1 MKYACKY
8 TPIELL
14 AGFGMK
20 VELLNPT
27 AKNYELSDQYIHSNV
42 CSYSRS
48 IIEERLRD
56 CCDPIILTSC
66 CDSIERAGDVLK
78 TLGQEVYILNLPHHN
93 DNCCSKLLYQKEL
106 MKLIDELS
114 KALNRKFDVEKFYDS
129 FDSGGEEISG
139 PYASVMGARIN
150 SDLLEL
156 IKSESPLPVKNNTCT
171 GIRSVEKPPQTD
183 DIEELMALYSDEL
196 LSQIPC
202 IRMSDI
208 SKRRDLIEDP
218 NLRGIIY
225 NTVNF
230 CDFYTFEYSKLKS
243 TLNVPVLKIETDYTM
258 LATEQIKTRLG
269 AFYENMITKPKRNRV
284 DLNEHSRRHATSQT
298 YYAGMDT
305 RVALNN
311 HSPMTASHT
320 YYAGIDTGS
329 TSTNAVIIDDKKNII
344 SFAIIPTGVKVAES
358 AKKALDEALRKAGI
372 EIGDI
377 SKTVATGYGRARI
390 DFRAEDV
397 TEITCHAKGAY
408 FLNPKVRTIIDIG
421 GQDSKVIKLD
431 KKGNVTDF
439 VMNDKCAAGT
449 GRFIEMMAQSLQL
462 SLEEMSRY
470 GLKRDEDIAISSMC
484 SVFAQSEVVS
494 LIASDKKLEDIVH
507 GINNSI
513 ASKVVALG
521 RRGNLERE
529 FMMTGGVARNIGVVR
544 AFEDKLDAEII
555 VPEEPDICGALG
567 AALIASEIY

>member
-1 MKYACKY
+1 MKYVCKY
-8 TPIELL
+8 TPIEIL
-14 AGFGMK
+14 AGFGINT
-20 VELLNPT
+20 ELLNPT
-27 AKNYELSDQYIHSNV
+27 AENYELSDQYIHSNV

-56 CCDPIILTSC
+56 YSDPIILTSC

-78 TLGQEVYILNLPHHN
+78 NLGQEVYIINLPHHN

-106 MKLIDELS
+106 IRLIEDLS
-114 KALNRKFDVEKFYDS
+114 KVMNKNFDVEKFYDS
-129 FDSGGEEISG
+129 FDSKTEEISG
-139 PYASVMGARIN
+139 KYVSVMGARIN

-156 IKSESPLPVKNNTCT
+156 IKNESPLPIKNNTCT
-171 GIRSVEKPPQTD
+171 GIRSVAKPPKTD
-183 DIEELMALYSDEL
+183 DIEELMTRYSDML

-218 NLRGIIY
+218 NLCGIIY

-230 CDFYTFEYSKLKS
+230 CDFYSFEYSRLK
-243 TLNVPVLKIETDYTM
+243 TALNVPILKIETDYTL

-269 AFYENMITKPKRNRV
+269 AFYENLVVKPKKNKRK
-284 DLNEHSRRHATSQT
+284 TST
-298 YYAGMDT
+298 
-305 RVALNN
+305 
-311 HSPMTASHT
+311 SHT
-320 YYAGIDTGS
+320 YYAGIDNGS
-329 TSTNAVIIDDKKNII
+329 TSTNAVIIDNNNNII
-344 SFAIIPTGVKVAES
+344 SFAIVPTGVKVAES
-358 AKKALDEALRKAGI
+358 AQKALDEALNKAGLEI
-372 EIGDI
+372 EDI
-377 SKTVATGYGRARI
+377 SKIVTTGYGRARI
-390 DFRAEDV
+390 DFRTKDV

-408 FLNPKVRTIIDIG
+408 FLNPNVRTIIDIG
-421 GQDSKVIKLD
+421 GQDSKVIRLD
-431 KKGNVTDF
+431 ENGNVTDF

-462 SLEEMSRY
+462 TLEEMSTY
-470 GLKRDEDIAISSMC
+470 GLKWNEDIAISSMC

-513 ASKVVALG
+513 ASKVISLG
-521 RRGNLERE
+521 KRGKLERE

-544 AFEDKLDAEII
+544 AIEEKLEAEIT

-567 AALIASEIY
+567 AALIASEN

>member
-1 MKYACKY
+1 MKYVCKY
-8 TPIELL
+8 TPIEIL
-14 AGFGMK
+14 AGFGINT
-20 VELLNPT
+20 ELLNPT
-27 AKNYELSDQYIHSNV
+27 AENYELSDQYIHSNV

-56 CCDPIILTSC
+56 YSDPIILTSC

-78 TLGQEVYILNLPHHN
+78 NLGQEVYIINLPHHN

-106 MKLIDELS
+106 IRLIEDLS
-114 KALNRKFDVEKFYDS
+114 KVMNKNFDVEKFYDS
-129 FDSGGEEISG
+129 FDSKTEEISG
-139 PYASVMGARIN
+139 KYVSVMGARIN

-156 IKSESPLPVKNNTCT
+156 IKNESPLPIKNNTCT
-171 GIRSVEKPPQTD
+171 GIRSVAKPPKTD
-183 DIEELMALYSDEL
+183 DIEELMTRYSDML

-218 NLRGIIY
+218 NLCGIIY

-230 CDFYTFEYSKLKS
+230 CDFYSFEYSRLK
-243 TLNVPVLKIETDYTM
+243 TALNVPILKIETDYTL

-269 AFYENMITKPKRNRV
+269 AFYVNLVVKPKKNKRK
-284 DLNEHSRRHATSQT
+284 TST
-298 YYAGMDT
+298 
-305 RVALNN
+305 
-311 HSPMTASHT
+311 SHT
-320 YYAGIDTGS
+320 YYAGIDNGS
-329 TSTNAVIIDDKKNII
+329 TSTNAVIIDNNNNII
-344 SFAIIPTGVKVAES
+344 SFAIVPTGVKVAES
-358 AKKALDEALRKAGI
+358 AQKALDEALNKAGLEI
-372 EIGDI
+372 EDI
-377 SKTVATGYGRARI
+377 SKIVTTGYGRARI
-390 DFRAEDV
+390 DFRTKDV

-408 FLNPKVRTIIDIG
+408 FLNPNVRTIIDIG
-421 GQDSKVIKLD
+421 GQDSKVIRLD
-431 KKGNVTDF
+431 ENGNVTDF

-462 SLEEMSRY
+462 TLEEMSTY
-470 GLKRDEDIAISSMC
+470 GLKWNEDIAISSMC

-513 ASKVVALG
+513 ASKVISLG
-521 RRGNLERE
+521 KRGKLERE

-544 AFEDKLDAEII
+544 AIEEKLEAEIT

-567 AALIASEIY
+567 AALIASEN

>member
-20 VELLNPT
+20 AELLNPT
-27 AKNYELSDQYIHSNV
+27 AENYELSDQYIHSNV

-56 CCDPIILTSC
+56 CCVPIILTSC

-106 MKLIDELS
+106 LKLIDELS
-114 KALNRKFDVEKFYDS
+114 KALNREFDVEKFYDS
-129 FDSGGEEISG
+129 FDYGGEEISG
-139 PYASVMGARIN
+139 PYVSVMGARIN

-183 DIEELMALYSDEL
+183 DIEELMALYSDAL

-243 TLNVPVLKIETDYTM
+243 ALDVPVLKIETDYTM
-258 LATEQIKTRLG
+258 FATEQIKTRLG
-269 AFYENMITKPKRNRV
+269 AFYENMITKKIKTP
-284 DLNEHSRRHATSQT
+284 TCQT
-298 YYAGMDT
+298 YYAGTDT
-305 RVALNN
+305 RVALNDR
-311 HSPMTASHT
+311 SPMTSSHI

-344 SFAIIPTGVKVAES
+344 SFAIVPTGVKVAES
-358 AKKALDEALRKAGI
+358 AQKALDEALRKTGL

-421 GQDSKVIKLD
+421 GQDSKVIRLD
-431 KKGNVTDF
+431 EKGNVTDF

-462 SLEEMSRY
+462 SLEEMSSY
-470 GLKRDEDIAISSMC
+470 GLKWDEDIAISSMC

-513 ASKVVALG
+513 ASKIVALG
-521 RRGNLERE
+521 RRGKLERE
-529 FMMTGGVARNIGVVR
+529 FIMTGGVARNIGVVR

-567 AALIASEIY
+567 AALIASEI